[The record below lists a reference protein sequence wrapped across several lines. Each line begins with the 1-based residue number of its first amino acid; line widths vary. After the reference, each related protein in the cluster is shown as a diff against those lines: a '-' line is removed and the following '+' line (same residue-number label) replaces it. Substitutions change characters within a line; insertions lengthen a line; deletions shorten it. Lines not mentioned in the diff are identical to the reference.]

1 MSTKRVLEPLMED
14 EPRVRKAAFRLLLTR
29 HEPIEP
35 VVLAEE
41 VGMAPD
47 RLVELL
53 DQLDGAGRIR
63 RDESG
68 RVLGSAGLSVVPD
81 RHEIEI
87 HGRQLWTW
95 CAYDI
100 LGIFGALGATGSAR
114 STSPAGGT
122 TIELRFTD
130 GRPEEQEAVLFRPDL
145 SLAAC
150 CENVYEEWCP
160 NSNLF
165 EGEAAAR
172 SWSEGRQLEGQI
184 LSLTEASEL
193 AAGEWQPLVQG
204 LSLDQ

>member
-1 MSTKRVLEPLMED
+1 MDL
-14 EPRVRKAAFRLLLTR
+14 VRLR
-29 HEPIEP
+29 HPGY
-35 VVLAEE
+35 L
-41 VGMAPD
+41 
-47 RLVELL
+47 
-53 DQLDGAGRIR
+53 R
-63 RDESG
+63 RSG
-68 RVLGSAGLSVVPD
+68 RDGLSPFDQPSGWDHD
-81 RHEIEI
+81 R
-87 HGRQLWTW
+87 
-95 CAYDI
+95 A
-100 LGIFGALGATGSAR
+100 AL
-114 STSPAGGT
+114 
-122 TIELRFTD
+122 
-130 GRPEEQEAVLFRPDL
+130 PEEQEAVLFRPDL